1 MCFFCTFQL
10 HLVLHSAA
18 VLLCSVKVVPLRLYV
33 VSVGLKKNAYD
44 FNHFEIN
51 LNASAG

>member
-33 VSVGLKKNAYD
+33 VSVGLNKI
-44 FNHFEIN
+44 HMTLIT
-51 LNASAG
+51 LRST